1 MQLRR
6 LRVLR
11 CRVTQQHGAVVASHQ
26 AGGNRHGHVRSGDRF
41 VTGWR
46 GDFFRFSNSDDHF
59 RQGCQPIARR
69 DNNLVGDGDQ
79 LIIVRGVQDRQLGAA
94 LDGRAQTRGQQGV
107 ILAQERTDDEGALDL
122 AKFADRH
129 AQPWFHAGVEREVGL
144 AQAEVKV
151 LGTEAVG
158 HFLQQDQLFDG
169 RMRGGQRGDGVSA
182 MLVLDIFQTVRH
194 VFQRGLPIDF
204 FPLVALFQHRGC
216 QAFGAVQ
223 RFVRETVLVRDPA
236 LVDGFVFQRQ
246 YALDLASFHLHDQV
260 GTEAVMRADRFAAR
274 QFPRTGAVA
283 ERLRR
288 QCADRA
294 QVDHVA
300 RQFGI
305 DRLADKR
312 HDFRVLAAADH
323 AQLHHAGHFLAKAY
337 AAGALDA
344 ARHFLHGHQRTGF
357 LRLHDALVFLVA
369 RFALAVAHCQVLQL
383 AFAALIADRAIERVV
398 NQQEFHDRLLRLHS
412 FIAGGAHDHAGT
424 DRGRTS
430 GQRLGRLFHF
440 DQAHAAVR
448 CDRQFL
454 VIAEVRNVG
463 SQFVGGVHHHAT
475 SRDFDFFAVYFDFNH
490 GDRYLTQLRYMRAL
504 SNACARYDIQI
515 LHGNS

>member
-1 MQLRR
+1 MRR
-6 LRVLR
+6 
-11 CRVTQQHGAVVASHQ
+11 C
-26 AGGNRHGHVRSGDRF
+26 
-41 VTGWR
+41 
-46 GDFFRFSNSDDHF
+46 
-59 RQGCQPIARR
+59 
-69 DNNLVGDGDQ
+69 
-79 LIIVRGVQDRQLGAA
+79 
-94 LDGRAQTRGQQGV
+94 
-107 ILAQERTDDEGALDL
+107 
-122 AKFADRH
+122 
-129 AQPWFHAGVEREVGL
+129 
-144 AQAEVKV
+144 
-151 LGTEAVG
+151 
-158 HFLQQDQLFDG
+158 
-169 RMRGGQRGDGVSA
+169 QRGDGVSA
-182 MLVLDIFQTVRH
+182 MLMLDIFQTVRH
-194 VFQRGLPIDF
+194 VFQRRLPIDF
-204 FPLVALFQHRGC
+204 FPLVALFQHRGS
-216 QAFGAVQ
+216 QAFGTVQ

-260 GTEAVMRADRFAAR
+260 RTEAVMRADRFAAR

-283 ERLRR
+283 ERLRG

-300 RQFGI
+300 RQFGV
-305 DRLADKR
+305 DRLAHEG
-312 HDFRVLAAADH
+312 HDFRVFAAADH

-337 AAGALDA
+337 ATGALDA